1 MDWSTLQE
9 WGNLA
14 LGFIAGGGLTTIFLL
29 PSKRKKEEVSVVQ
42 DVQSTYKQM
51 IDDLITD
58 REMWKSKYEELQAE
72 VDNIKAGIERRDAKI
87 TDLQQ
92 QLAELKSK
100 PTKKT
105 TKKTA

>member
-9 WGNLA
+9 WVNLA

-100 PTKKT
+100 PTKKN